1 MAAQHSRRQEAAPPT
16 NRYGEEGV
24 EGLQIELSCQIQQE
38 ELQGFSGNL
47 STGDAG
53 SSSVRSG
60 FQVRKG

>member
-38 ELQGFSGNL
+38 EL
-47 STGDAG
+47 
-53 SSSVRSG
+53 
-60 FQVRKG
+60 